1 MTAIH
6 PLAPD
11 TAAEWRALW
20 RGYLA
25 FYETELP
32 DRVTQATW
40 ERLLADNELHGALAR
55 DDAGEAVGIVHW
67 LTHPATWASSSY
79 CYLEDLFVSPGSRGA
94 GAGRRL
100 ISHVRQWAS
109 EHDCAKVYWLTR
121 EDNAT
126 ARELYDRVAEASGF
140 VQYQIRLSGTR
151 VSARGASS

>member
-20 RGYLA
+20 RGYL
-25 FYETELP
+25 
-32 DRVTQATW
+32 
-40 ERLLADNELHGALAR
+40 
-55 DDAGEAVGIVHW
+55 
-67 LTHPATWASSSY
+67 
-79 CYLEDLFVSPGSRGA
+79 EDLFVSPGSRGA
-94 GAGRRL
+94 GAGRKL

-109 EHDCAKVYWLTR
+109 EHDCAKVCWLTR
-121 EDNAT
+121 DDNAT